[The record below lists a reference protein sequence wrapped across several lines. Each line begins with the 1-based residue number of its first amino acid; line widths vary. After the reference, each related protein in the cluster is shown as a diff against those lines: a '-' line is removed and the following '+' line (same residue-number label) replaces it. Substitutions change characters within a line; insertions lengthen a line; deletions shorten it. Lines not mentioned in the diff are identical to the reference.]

1 MHFFGENLDACP
13 GPSAHFNTIPD
24 QSSSLTID
32 EHDSLSDSYDLKGK
46 GKERAKS
53 PKRFP
58 VNADSFFYLNVLD
71 QMRLRMERN
80 RRSYEEQDLER
91 HMELEIADFES
102 EDEIPLYTQHMSAFL
117 PRKPEFIPGPSRIT
131 LDELQ

>member
-13 GPSAHFNTIPD
+13 RPSAHFDTIPEP
-24 QSSSLTID
+24 SLSLTID
-32 EHDSLSDSYDLKGK
+32 ECDSLSDSYDLKGK

-53 PKRFP
+53 PKRSP
-58 VNADSFFYLNVLD
+58 VPTDSFFYLNVLD
-71 QMRLRMERN
+71 QMRLHMERN
-80 RRSYEEQDLER
+80 RRSYEED
-91 HMELEIADFES
+91 LEIADFES
-102 EDEIPLYTQHMSAFL
+102 EDEVPLYMLHRSAFL